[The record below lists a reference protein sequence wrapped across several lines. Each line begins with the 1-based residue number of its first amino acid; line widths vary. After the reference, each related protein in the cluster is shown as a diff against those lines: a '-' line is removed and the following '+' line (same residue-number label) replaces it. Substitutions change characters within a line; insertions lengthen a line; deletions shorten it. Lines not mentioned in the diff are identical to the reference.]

1 MELKELLKA
10 IENIKKGK
18 YTKITYQSE
27 TLKNGNVYSKITTMV
42 VRLGIEYN
50 HTSYA
55 INKDT
60 TGELK
65 GKTWI
70 MYSYLLQ
77 GKTDILLRVY
87 NSLSPKH
94 RAKSK
99 YYCNGKEITKEEYN
113 NGLNKKS
120 SNNFTPCFD
129 IKIKNIIALG

>member
-42 VRLGIEYN
+42 VRLGINYKKIK
-50 HTSYA
+50 YA

-70 MYSYLLQ
+70 MYGYILQ

-87 NSLSPKH
+87 NSFSPKH
-94 RAKSK
+94 RAKSV

-113 NGLNKKS
+113 NALNKKPS
-120 SNNFTPCFD
+120 SNIIPCFD